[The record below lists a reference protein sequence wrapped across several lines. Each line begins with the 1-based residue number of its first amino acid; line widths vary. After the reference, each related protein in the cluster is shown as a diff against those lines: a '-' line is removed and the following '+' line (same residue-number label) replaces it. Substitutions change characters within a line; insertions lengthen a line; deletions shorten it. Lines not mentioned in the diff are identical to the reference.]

1 MRKLTVIFLAATFSV
16 PAAAQSSRAANDAE
30 KNALFKKLDRNG
42 DGYLTADEL
51 SAQVARE
58 GNWIAVD
65 RNRDGRI
72 SPDEFG
78 IVRDF
83 ARSEPSSAAGGTQPP
98 AEEKP
103 KASERP

>member
-1 MRKLTVIFLAATFSV
+1 MRKLAIIFLAATFSV

-42 DGYLTADEL
+42 DGYLSAEEL
-51 SAQVARE
+51 SVPAARE

-65 RNRDGRI
+65 RNGDGRI
-72 SPDEFG
+72 SLDEFG

-83 ARSEPSSAAGGTQPP
+83 ARSEPAAAAGATRPP
-98 AEEKP
+98 QDETP
-103 KASERP
+103 KASGQP